1 MFELKYSADRRTVV
15 YMIITTALL
24 VLQWNLS
31 SIIYPVYILSLFMAI
46 SVAVIAHNHNHVP
59 MWKSRPMNIFTDY
72 WLTVF
77 YGFPAFGWIP
87 THNRNHH
94 NLNNKEGDFTI
105 TYRLSEKNNLL
116 TLLSYPSM
124 SSYFQQ
130 KPIRDYLKLLYKSNK
145 TNFYFA
151 AFQYVAL
158 ALLYIGGLI
167 LDWKKTLL
175 FIVIPHQVALF
186 SILIFNYLQH
196 VHADEESD
204 MDHSRNFTGF
214 LNVLLFNNGY
224 HTIHHKRANLHWSL
238 TPAEHHKIENMID
251 PALNEKSFWRFIVR
265 TYFAAIFVPRLGT
278 VSKRLQRIE
287 AKKNQPSTNVLSV
300 SEQRNTSVHSM

>member
-1 MFELKYSADRRTVV
+1 MFELKYSADRKTVV
-15 YMIITTALL
+15 YMLITTSLL
-24 VLQWNLS
+24 ILQWNLD
-31 SIIYPVYILSLFMAI
+31 SIVYPVYILSLFMAI

-59 MWKSRPMNIFTDY
+59 VWKSRTMNIFMDY

-94 NLNNKEGDFTI
+94 NLNNKDGDFTI

-116 TLLSYPSM
+116 TLLSYPSI
-124 SSYFQQ
+124 SSFFQQ
-130 KPIRDYLKLLYKSNK
+130 KPIRDYLKMLYKNNR
-145 TNFYFA
+145 TGFYFA
-151 AFQYVAL
+151 IFQYVAL
-158 ALLYIGGLI
+158 ALLYIGGVM

-238 TPAEHHKIENMID
+238 TPAEHKKIEASID
-251 PALNEKSFWRFIVR
+251 PVLNEKSFWRFIVR
-265 TYFAAIFVPRLGT
+265 TYFLALFVPRLGT
-278 VSKRLQRIE
+278 VSKRLKRIE
-287 AKKNQPSTNVLSV
+287 AQKNQPVNKTVS
-300 SEQRNTSVHSM
+300 SEQRVTSAHSL

>member
-1 MFELKYSADRRTVV
+1 MFELKYSADRRTLV
-15 YMIITTALL
+15 YMLITTGLL
-24 VLQWNLS
+24 ILQWNLG
-31 SIIYPVYILSLFMAI
+31 SIIYPVYALSLFMAI

-59 MWKSRPMNIFTDY
+59 IWKSRALNILTDY
-72 WLTVF
+72 WLTIF

-130 KPIRDYLKLLYKSNK
+130 KPIRDYLKLLYKTNR

-158 ALLYIGGLI
+158 VVLYVGGFLYNWEKTLLYI
-167 LDWKKTLL
+167 
-175 FIVIPHQVALF
+175 FIPHQVALF

-204 MDHSRNFTGF
+204 IDHSRNFTGF
-214 LNVLLFNNGY
+214 LNTLLFNNGY

-238 TPAEHHKIENMID
+238 TPAEHHKIANSID
-251 PALNEKSFWRFIVR
+251 PALNEKSFWRFIIR
-265 TYFAAIFVPRLGT
+265 TYFVAIFVPRLGT

-287 AKKNQPSTNVLSV
+287 EQKSKQTEKTSSTP
-300 SEQRNTSVHSM
+300 EQRVPSVHSI

>member
-1 MFELKYSADRRTVV
+1 MLDLKYSADRKSVI

-24 VLQWNLS
+24 IVQWNLDG
-31 SIIYPVYILSLFMAI
+31 IFYPVYALSLFMAI
-46 SVAVIAHNHNHVP
+46 SVAVMAHNHNHVP
-59 MWKSRPMNIFTDY
+59 MWKSRAMNILTDY

-94 NLNNKEGDFTI
+94 SLNNKAGDFTI

-116 TLLSYPSM
+116 TLLSYPSI
-124 SSYFQQ
+124 SSFFQQ
-130 KPIRDYLKLLYKSNK
+130 KPIRDYLKLLYRTNK

-158 ALLYIGGLI
+158 AVLYTAGLM
-167 LDWKKTLL
+167 LNWQKTLL
-175 FIVIPHQVALF
+175 FIIIPHQVALF

-204 MDHSRNFTGF
+204 INHSRNFTGF

-224 HTIHHKRANLHWSL
+224 HTIHHKRANLHWSQ
-238 TPAEHHKIENMID
+238 TPEEHKKIEHLID
-251 PALNEKSFWRFIVR
+251 PVLNEKSFWRFIIR
-265 TYFAAIFVPRLGT
+265 NYFLAIFVPRLG
-278 VSKRLQRIE
+278 
-287 AKKNQPSTNVLSV
+287 SV
-300 SEQRNTSVHSM
+300 SMRLKRIALQNNTQTPEKISTSHQVPVG